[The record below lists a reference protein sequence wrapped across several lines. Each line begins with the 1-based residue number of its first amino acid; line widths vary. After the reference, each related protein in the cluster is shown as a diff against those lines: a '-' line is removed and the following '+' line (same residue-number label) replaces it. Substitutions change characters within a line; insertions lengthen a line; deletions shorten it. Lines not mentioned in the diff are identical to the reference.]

1 MYCTLYTAI
10 KLLLV
15 HSATTSYV
23 LYLVSNEYAIL
34 LGFTDRRIGNQLFSD
49 GLRGYI
55 LTVSNDAL
63 DRRRCNPQADRRRVC

>member
-63 DRRRCNPQADRRRVC
+63 DRPQADRRRVC